1 MWLSRAAYGTTRAK
15 KGVDAAIINKL
26 NSDINEALARPD
38 VIAKFKEMAAYP
50 RPGTAAEL
58 DRFILTEQKSWAALI
73 TRLGVTPA

>member
-1 MWLSRAAYGTTRAK
+1 MRLSKAAHGTTQAK
-15 KGVDAAIINKL
+15 KGVHAAIINKL

-58 DRFILTEQKSWAALI
+58 DRFIVAEQKSWATLI
-73 TRLGVTPA
+73 TRLGITPE

>member
-1 MWLSRAAYGTTRAK
+1 MWLSRAAYVTTRAK

-58 DRFILTEQKSWAALI
+58 DRFIVAEQKSWATLI
-73 TRLGVTPA
+73 TRLGITPE